1 MHRGNL
7 LTEFKP
13 LLRETGRISLLPF
26 LLTALLFQGCGVAQN
41 PVKKIQSEL
50 KGEKEYAIILND
62 MRERGNFFPSY
73 YHQYRVDAGERKSVR
88 PFVEVDKSYYQKN
101 RPYLGMVLASK
112 TVDGAVSTTPF
123 PNGYQYVGNS
133 QYGRWRDNSSGG
145 SMWEFY
151 GKYMLM
157 SQMMNWAGY
166 GLSRNHYNNYSSY
179 HNTGRP
185 YYGPNRQYGTAGTV
199 TKKQKPGFYQ
209 RRMAKKSRSQS
220 RFQNKIGQRMGRSK
234 NTFRSRGFSFG
245 K

>member
-1 MHRGNL
+1 M
-7 LTEFKP
+7 TEFKP
-13 LLRETGRISLLPF
+13 LLKERGGISLLPF

-50 KGEKEYAIILND
+50 KGKKEYAIILND
-62 MRERGNFFPSY
+62 MREQGNFFPSY
-73 YHQYRVDAGERKSVR
+73 YHQYRVDVGERKTVR
-88 PFVEVDKSYYQKN
+88 SFVEVDKSYYKKN
-101 RPYLGMVLASK
+101 EPYLGMVLASK
-112 TVDGAVSTTPF
+112 TIDGAVSTTPF

-133 QYGRWRDNSSGG
+133 QYGRWRDTGSGG

-157 SQMMNWAGY
+157 SQVMNWAGF
-166 GLSRNHYNNYSSY
+166 GLNRNHYNSYASY
-179 HNTGRP
+179 HSTGRP
-185 YYGPNRQYGTAGTV
+185 YFGPKREYGTAGTV
-199 TKKQKPGFYQ
+199 TQKQKPGFYQ
-209 RRMAKKSRSQS
+209 RKMAKKSRSQT